1 MDFLN
6 SEWERGFYVLIA
18 LIALATFVIF
28 AWFARRYIRPY
39 GFARYAGC
47 TLPLLEQ
54 CRDAHTISK
63 RQESGV
69 VLLLSVGA
77 SSLAAG
83 ATATN
88 MTQYVLF
95 GVFWGIFWF
104 LLFSKL
110 DASILS
116 SMDGLSPKMNVEGE
130 SRSEKWKR
138 LAKAYSKTVATY
150 GFRAGLVF
158 FIATI
163 NTGAVVDFAF
173 KNDIERAI
181 AARAVEM
188 VRPYEAGLSAA
199 RGKYGKM
206 VEDWENHLQKER
218 NVYQQWLDA
227 KRPEEA
233 ARVLA
238 QLDRKQAEYEKIKVS
253 GVEAKA
259 LADAVSGLADAKRR
273 AQETVGPEERV
284 RIMKDLA
291 DKNRSIKVIFILIFI
306 VEMAAFI
313 VKLFRGKDE
322 YDRLVTEYRTRVEDT
337 TKPFEPVAPVTPF
350 VPPAPQPQDPGDFQD
365 TEAGFPGSPQVR

>member
-1 MDFLN
+1 MKNLVFLIV
-6 SEWERGFYVLIA
+6 F
-18 LIALATFVIF
+18 ALAVSAVLT
-28 AWFARRYIRPY
+28 WFARRYIRY

-69 VLLLSVGA
+69 ILLLSVGA
-77 SSLAAG
+77 SSVAAA

-88 MTQYVLF
+88 MTHYTLF
-95 GVFWGIFWF
+95 SILWGIFWF

-116 SMDGLSPKMNVEGE
+116 SMDGLRPKMNIQGE
-130 SRSEKWKR
+130 STSQKWKR
-138 LAKAYSKTVATY
+138 LSLVYGKSVATY

-163 NTGAVVDFAF
+163 NTAAVVDFAF
-173 KNDIERAI
+173 KNDIDRAI
-181 AARAVEM
+181 AGRAVEM
-188 VRPYEAGLSAA
+188 VRPYEAGVATA

-233 ARVLA
+233 ARVLV
-238 QLDRKQAEYEKIKVS
+238 QLDRKQVEYEKIKAT
-253 GVEAKA
+253 GVETKA
-259 LADAVSGLADAKRR
+259 LADAVSALEDAKRR

-284 RIMKDLA
+284 RIMKELA
-291 DKNRSIKVIFILIFI
+291 DKNPSIKTIFILIFI

-313 VKLFRGKDE
+313 AKLFRGKDE
-322 YDRLVTEYRTRVEDT
+322 YDRLVTEYRNRVEDT
-337 TKPFEPVAPVTPF
+337 AKAFEPVAPV
-350 VPPAPQPQDPGDFQD
+350 APQPQNPGDFQD
-365 TEAGFPGSPQVR
+365 TEVGFPGSPQVR